1 MVRIAVVT
9 GIGSYTDEDRERR
22 RQALEGSVAA
32 GTELELFAAD
42 SGVPYVESSIEI
54 HLSGLAV
61 ARQIV
66 ELAAEGFDAAV
77 GTAFLDNGLDA
88 ARELVD
94 MPVVGPAKTT
104 LYLAATL
111 ANQFG
116 IIMAGGDLAKHAWA
130 QAKLC
135 GVVDRVAGIRTLDVT
150 VDRFFREP
158 AAATS
163 ATIATGRELVEE
175 HGAQALVLGCGATS
189 GLTSEISEALGV
201 PVLDPVLVALKHA
214 ETLVTLGLSQSKLAY
229 PANPRVERLLFG
241 SDEVG

>member
-1 MVRIAVVT
+1 MVKIAVVT
-9 GIGSYTDEDRERR
+9 GIGSYTNEDRERR
-22 RQALEGSVAA
+22 RRALERSVAA

-54 HLSGLAV
+54 HLSGVAV

-66 ELAAEGFDAAV
+66 ELAGEGFDAAV

-111 ANQFG
+111 ANRFG

-135 GVVDRVAGIRTLDVT
+135 GVVDRVIGIRTLDVT

-158 AAATS
+158 EAATS

-175 HGAQALVLGCGATS
+175 GAQALVLGCGATS
-189 GLTSEISEALGV
+189 GLTSEMTEALGV

-214 ETLVTLGLSQSKLAY
+214 EMLVTLGLSQSKLAH

-241 SDEVG
+241 SDKVG